1 MATETAGMKQWKRCL
16 EIIEVNVSE
25 QDYRTWFLPIQFISF
40 SREQKELL
48 LSVPSNFF
56 FEILDSQFKK
66 LMYNV
71 VWKNFGKEIHI
82 MYRILTDSTNDIA
95 TEIDTI
101 PSAVEPQ
108 RLSKSGVFLP
118 TSRSK
123 IPPAELDSNLNAE
136 YRFENFI
143 EGESNKLPRSIG
155 QAIAENPKQTTFNPL
170 FIYGASGVGKTHL
183 VNAIGTKL
191 KELHPKMRVLYVG
204 ANQFTVQYTDSIR
217 KNTFNDFINF
227 YQTIDTLIIDDIQ
240 ELAGQDK
247 TQLEFFHIFNHLKL
261 NGKQIIITSDRDP
274 ASMKGMEERLLTRFK
289 WGLMAELERPNQELC
304 RKILEN
310 KIRHDGLSIPEDV
323 VEYIAANVNN
333 SIRDL
338 EGIVNS
344 LMASSVVYSRDIDLA
359 MAEQIVKRVIKFQS
373 APITIDRIIEEACLH
388 WGISQDEVFSKSRK
402 ANIVTVRQTA
412 MYLAQKHT
420 KMTASR
426 IGLLIGGRNH
436 ATVLHAIG
444 QIRDRI
450 STEKEFARH
459 ISELEAALK
468 RKK

>member
-373 APITIDRIIEEACLH
+373 TPITIDRIIEEACLH

-402 ANIVTVRQTA
+402 ANIVTVRPTA

>member
-333 SIRDL
+333 S
-338 EGIVNS
+338 
-344 LMASSVVYSRDIDLA
+344 
-359 MAEQIVKRVIKFQS
+359 
-373 APITIDRIIEEACLH
+373 
-388 WGISQDEVFSKSRK
+388 
-402 ANIVTVRQTA
+402 TA
-412 MYLAQKHT
+412 
-420 KMTASR
+420 
-426 IGLLIGGRNH
+426 I
-436 ATVLHAIG
+436 
-444 QIRDRI
+444 
-450 STEKEFARH
+450 
-459 ISELEAALK
+459 
-468 RKK
+468 

>member
-359 MAEQIVKRVIKFQS
+359 MAEQIIKRVIKFQS

>member
-1 MATETAGMKQWKRCL
+1 MKQWKRCL
-16 EIIEVNVSE
+16 EIIEVNVVNK
-25 QDYRTWFLPIQFISF
+25 QDYRTWFMPIQFVSF
-40 SREQKELL
+40 NREQKELL
-48 LSVPSNFF
+48 LSVPSNYF
-56 FEILDSQFKK
+56 FEILDGQFKK
-66 LMYNV
+66 LMYSV
-71 VWKNFGKEIHI
+71 VWKTFGKDIHI
-82 MYRILTDSTNDIA
+82 MYRILTDSTNNIA
-95 TEIDTI
+95 TDVDTT
-101 PSAVEPQ
+101 PTAVESQ
-108 RLSKSGVFLP
+108 RLSKDGVFLP
-118 TSRSK
+118 TGRSK
-123 IPPAELDSNLNAE
+123 IQPAELDSNLNAE

-170 FIYGASGVGKTHL
+170 FIFGASGVGKTHL

-204 ANQFTVQYTDSIR
+204 AHQFTVQYTDSIR
-217 KNTFNDFINF
+217 NNSFNDFINF
-227 YQTIDTLIIDDIQ
+227 YQTIDTLIVDDIQ
-240 ELAGQDK
+240 ELAGQEK
-247 TQLEFFHIFNHLKL
+247 TQLAFFHIFNHLKM
-261 NGKQIIITSDRDP
+261 NGKQIILTSDRDP

-323 VEYIAANVNN
+323 VEYIATNVNN

-344 LMASSVVYSRDIDLA
+344 LMASSVVYSRDIDLL
-359 MAEQIVKRVIKFQS
+359 MAEQIVKRAIKFQ
-373 APITIDRIIEEACLH
+373 ATPITIERIIEEACLH
-388 WGISQDEVFSKSRK
+388 WGVTQEEVFSKSRK

-450 STEKEFARH
+450 STDKEFARH
-459 ISELEAALK
+459 ITELETALK
-468 RKK
+468 RRK

>member
-344 LMASSVVYSRDIDLA
+344 LMASSVVYSRDIDLT